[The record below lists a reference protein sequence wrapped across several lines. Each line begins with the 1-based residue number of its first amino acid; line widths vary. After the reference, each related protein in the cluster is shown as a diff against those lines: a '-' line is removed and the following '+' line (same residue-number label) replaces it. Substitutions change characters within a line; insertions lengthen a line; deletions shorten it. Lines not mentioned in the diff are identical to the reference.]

1 MAISI
6 TANAIGSTE
15 RILSEPAGLSEPK
28 REINFILEW
37 MTGMG
42 FRAGTQ
48 KHDGREEKILL
59 FSIRPRCNYRC
70 VDAHK
75 FG

>member
-1 MAISI
+1 
-6 TANAIGSTE
+6 
-15 RILSEPAGLSEPK
+15 
-28 REINFILEW
+28 

-75 FG
+75 FGWQGSAPHVGGWGSTDKYHFLLYI